1 MFEYF
6 NVQTQVIRRGIKQMM
21 TSPWID
27 AINTAVSILLFF
39 IGLGGLLLQRSA
51 IKQVVGIKIMLQGVT
66 LGLIQAGRMH
76 QDVQFAQSMV
86 ISALIVEAVVIAVA
100 LALIVN
106 VFRHY
111 PSGDVDQL
119 NRLRG

>member
-1 MFEYF
+1 
-6 NVQTQVIRRGIKQMM
+6 M

-27 AINTAVSILLFF
+27 TINTATSALLFL
-39 IGLGGLLLQRSA
+39 IGLGGLLLQRRVVR
-51 IKQVVGIKIMLQGVT
+51 QVFGLKIMLQGVT
-66 LGLIQAGRMH
+66 LGLIQAGRMSG
-76 QDVQFAQSMV
+76 DLRFAQSMV

-119 NRLRG
+119 NRLQG